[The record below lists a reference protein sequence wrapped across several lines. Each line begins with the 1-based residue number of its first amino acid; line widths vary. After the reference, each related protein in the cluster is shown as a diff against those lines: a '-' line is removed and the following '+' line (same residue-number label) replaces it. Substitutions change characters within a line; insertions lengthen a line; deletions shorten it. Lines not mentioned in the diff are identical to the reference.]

1 MDIKA
6 LQDFMNTWKPVVEAI
21 PAVIQVVTDTEYYE
35 KQKAQVQREIAIL
48 VEEFE
53 KTKGIWAKA
62 EADWGGRLAELQA
75 QIAVASTAV
84 SDANAQAKREAAAAN
99 KRAKDAEKA
108 ADERVVAAVA
118 GAKAAEESA
127 EMSVLAA
134 NESARARVAAAESA
148 AEEAEKRYAA
158 TLKKLETLKASLGA

>member
-35 KQKAQVQREIAIL
+35 KQKAQVQRDITKL
-48 VEEFE
+48 LNEFDTV
-53 KTKGIWAKA
+53 KQTWDKA
-62 EADWGGRLAELQA
+62 ESDWNNRLADLQA
-75 QIAVASTAV
+75 QIAAASTAV

-108 ADERVVAAVA
+108 ADERVATATAA
-118 GAKAAEESA
+118 AKAAEENA
-127 EMSVLAA
+127 ELVVLAA
-134 NESARARVAAAESA
+134 NESARARVATAESA